1 MIIIELQNTKI
12 LHKQLYKM
20 QCGSW
25 VANQLEKISLLVN
38 NGNWNLNCKYNN
50 NNNNINGYIGWSQL
64 LSNMNLDQYYSRVI
78 CFIHDYMNG
87 QINFI

>member
-1 MIIIELQNTKI
+1 MIIIEYKI
-12 LHKQLYKM
+12 QKYYKQLYKM

-50 NNNNINGYIGWSQL
+50 NII
-64 LSNMNLDQYYSRVI
+64 I
-78 CFIHDYMNG
+78 I
-87 QINFI
+87 